1 MSSEL
6 IRRVN
11 GNQTARFFEPQVV
24 KEARQAYNEVQLADF
39 KAAGSF
45 AFAAKA
51 MQGAV
56 ELDQIRQ
63 QLSGGDPVTS
73 AMLADFQV
81 IANNK
86 VKNLQRGL
94 FSDFGL

>member
-1 MSSEL
+1 MSGEL
-6 IRRVN
+6 IRRVHSSPA
-11 GNQTARFFEPQVV
+11 TRFFEAPVV
-24 KEARQAYNEVQLADF
+24 KEARQLYNEVQLADF
-39 KAAGSF
+39 KASGSF
-45 AFAAKA
+45 ALAAKI

-56 ELDQIRQ
+56 ELDQVRQ

-86 VKNLQRGL
+86 AKNIQRGV
-94 FSDFGL
+94 FSDFGF